1 MASRRKL
8 KLTIRFVTS
17 ELINDIYFRCLL
29 LKKLDTEKVEAMV
42 MNIEALKREFLAR
55 ASRPDAKNNPTLVKA
70 YFRKLFADWQKAME
84 KVIKEIEKL

>member
-8 KLTIRFVTS
+8 KLTIQFVTS

-29 LKKLDTEKVEAMV
+29 SKELDAEKVESMV
-42 MNIEALKREFLAR
+42 MNIVALKGEFVLR
-55 ASRPDAKNNPTLVKA
+55 ASRPDAKNNPKLVKA
-70 YFRKLFADWQKAME
+70 YFRKLFADWQTAME